1 MRSNPL
7 SIVAFDCVMAN
18 FNEAFFYKS
27 KQASKER
34 LSLDKFFMKSTNT
47 DSHSKNNEDKAIGPK
62 ENGLNN
68 CNESNN
74 EEVENE
80 ESYSCENSSNEQVGQ
95 VENCMIRGISLIS
108 NPFMT

>member
-1 MRSNPL
+1 
-7 SIVAFDCVMAN
+7 
-18 FNEAFFYKS
+18 
-27 KQASKER
+27 
-34 LSLDKFFMKSTNT
+34 MKSTNT

-80 ESYSCENSSNEQVGQ
+80 ESYSCENSSNE
-95 VENCMIRGISLIS
+95 
-108 NPFMT
+108 